1 MSLRNLPTLVVTTA
15 LLCGC
20 VSTVT
25 IDVDDR
31 SSFSQLEASIPLGSD
46 KRTRLRLRGARVDG
60 EDSQSLDFDERIK
73 AGNTSISGP
82 AEVGVELDL
91 SYYSIAIGSE
101 GNPGDSFGSSTYFG
115 ISQTRFDLTVSGEN
129 NRLRSSDDTT
139 EAYLQLGLAAAVG
152 ESLDL
157 GFSAAFSLGR
167 NLSGISEFDL
177 KLDYRL
183 TQNLALT
190 GGYRWLEYQ
199 YGLGDDDSNLEVNF
213 HGPFLGVYL
222 PF

>member
-1 MSLRNLPTLVVTTA
+1 MSPRTVLTPIVSG

-25 IDVDDR
+25 IDVDET
-31 SSFSQLEASIPLGSD
+31 SSFSQLEASIPISAD

-60 EDSQSLDFDERIK
+60 EDSQTLEFDERIT
-73 AGNTSISGP
+73 AGSSSIFGP
-82 AEVGVELDL
+82 AEVDVELDL
-91 SYYSIAIGSE
+91 SYYSIAIGNESD
-101 GNPGDSFGSSTYFG
+101 PGDSLKSSMYLG
-115 ISQTRFDLTVSGEN
+115 ISQTRFDLTISGDN

-139 EAYLQLGLAAAVG
+139 EAYLQFGLAAAVTG
-152 ESLDL
+152 SLDL

-167 NLSGISEFDL
+167 NLSGVSEFDL

-183 TQNLALT
+183 AENLVLT
-190 GGYRWLEYQ
+190 GGYRWFEYQ

-213 HGPFLGVYL
+213 RGPFLGVYL